1 MLKIF
6 PPPYGNLKSHSYSV
20 KLKKLDIWVW
30 KLVVLQEIWDL
41 KVLNP
46 FINKP

>member
-1 MLKIF
+1 MVMLGVNIER
-6 PPPYGNLKSHSYSV
+6 LYSICMLFMR
-20 KLKKLDIWVW
+20 KWKWVW